1 MDSSRIKFNTADRP
15 EFVKE
20 LRLRVN
26 AYFKEN
32 NKSKYGNANMVI
44 KTIFMLSLYFVPY
57 FFIIFNITA
66 NSWLTLGFWILMSF
80 GMAGIGFS
88 IMHDA
93 NHSAYSKNKNIN
105 KYLGYLI
112 NLVGGSSVNWKIQ
125 HNILHHTYTNIHEHD
140 EDLDGTLMRFNH
152 HQKRLKAHRFQQIY
166 AWFLGSLLHT
176 AHLTSVN
183 QENNRE
189 YHIYMHFLLFF
200 HIFY

>member
-1 MDSSRIKFNTADRP
+1 MDTSSIKFNTADRP

-20 LRLRVN
+20 LRSRVN

-66 NSWLTLGFWILMSF
+66 NSWITLSFWILMSF

-93 NHSAYSKNKNIN
+93 NHSAYSKNKNVN
-105 KYLGYLI
+105 KTISYSI
-112 NLVGGSSVNWKIQ
+112 SKIISSFI
-125 HNILHHTYTNIHEHD
+125 TT
-140 EDLDGTLMRFNH
+140 
-152 HQKRLKAHRFQQIY
+152 FQI
-166 AWFLGSLLHT
+166 
-176 AHLTSVN
+176 
-183 QENNRE
+183 
-189 YHIYMHFLLFF
+189 
-200 HIFY
+200 